1 MNSTPNAPE
10 TFRALGTAKPERRIS
25 TPAMER
31 AVERALVLAFAPM
44 HKRLF
49 ATATGITAALVVAV
63 ATLVAVLSAPTDTG
77 LYLLSA
83 YFRGYD
89 VTWSGILIGGAW
101 AGMVGFV
108 AGWFLAFVRNFT
120 LATWL
125 LYVRVRA
132 NVSQTR
138 DFLDHI

>member
-1 MNSTPNAPE
+1 MNSISGEHAASATVDDA
-10 TFRALGTAKPERRIS
+10 PERRIS
-25 TPAMER
+25 GPELER

-44 HKRLF
+44 HKRIF
-49 ATATGITAALVVAV
+49 ATATGIAAALIVAI
-63 ATLVAVLSAPTDTG
+63 ATLVAVLSAPADTG
-77 LYLLSA
+77 LYLLKA

-89 VTWSGILIGGAW
+89 VTWPGILIGGAW

-108 AGWFLAFVRNFT
+108 GGWFLAFVRNFT

-132 NVSQTR
+132 NMAQTR